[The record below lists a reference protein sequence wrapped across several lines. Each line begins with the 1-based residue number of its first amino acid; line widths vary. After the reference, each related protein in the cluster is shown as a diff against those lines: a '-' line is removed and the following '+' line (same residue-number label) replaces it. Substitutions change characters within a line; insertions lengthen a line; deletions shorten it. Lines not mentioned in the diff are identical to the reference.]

1 MIVPLVL
8 HTFAATACD
17 AQGDC
22 TGLPTAGASSANL
35 HSLLQ
40 VVFGVFAA
48 LAVLMVTI
56 SALNFINAQGD
67 PAKITSARN
76 TIIYA
81 LVGLVLSLSAEV
93 IVTFVLGKF

>member
-1 MIVPLVL
+1 MITTLIWKSL
-8 HTFAATACD
+8 AASACD

-22 TGLPTAGASSANL
+22 TGLPTVGASSDNL

-40 VVFGVFAA
+40 VVFGVLAA

-56 SALNFINAQGD
+56 AALNFINAQGD
-67 PAKITSARN
+67 PAKVTKARN

-81 LVGLVLSLSAEV
+81 LVGLVLSLSAEA

>member
-1 MIVPLVL
+1 LILQ
-8 HTFAATACD
+8 TFAASACD
-17 AQGDC
+17 NTTGNFC
-22 TGLPTAGASSANL
+22 TGLPVAGASSGNL

-40 VVFGVFAA
+40 VVFGVFAV

-67 PAKITSARN
+67 PNKVTNARN